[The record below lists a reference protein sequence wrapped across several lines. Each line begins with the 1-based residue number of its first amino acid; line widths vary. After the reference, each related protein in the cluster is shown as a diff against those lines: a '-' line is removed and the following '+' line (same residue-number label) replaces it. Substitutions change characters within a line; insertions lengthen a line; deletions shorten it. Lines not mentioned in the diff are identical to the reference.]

1 MSEKIT
7 LFANTKISKIIFLVS
22 IGAAVIWIFGRTTNV
37 YQFAVVGAIFE
48 ILWLPLL
55 GVGFILPVISFVLW
69 VKDKFNFK
77 SLHLYS
83 FLILLFTI
91 VFTIMYK

>member
-22 IGAAVIWIFGRTTNV
+22 ILAAIIWILGTTTNV
-37 YQFAVVGAIFE
+37 YQFALVGAIFE

-91 VFTIMYK
+91 VFTIMFK

>member
-1 MSEKIT
+1 
-7 LFANTKISKIIFLVS
+7 
-22 IGAAVIWIFGRTTNV
+22 
-37 YQFAVVGAIFE
+37 
-48 ILWLPLL
+48 
-55 GVGFILPVISFVLW
+55 

-91 VFTIMYK
+91 VFTIMFK